1 MLIPRNPPA
10 EDQRG
15 EVPLIVLMHFRGN
28 LDNWDSALLD
38 DLTATRRAITFDDAG
53 VGGSSGTTPHV
64 IRQMANDAIEFIA
77 AMSLV
82 RVDILGF
89 SIARPV
95 RVIL

>member
-64 IRQMANDAIEFIA
+64 IGQMANDAIEFIA
-77 AMSLV
+77 AMGLV